1 MPAKRKAPPKGA
13 KGLAVRAYRNRRTIA
28 KRVKTGASL
37 AKKGVRTYRRMT
49 GARKGK
55 KKK

>member
-28 KRVKTGASL
+28 KRVRTGASL